1 MDAIEPTV
9 AAELL
14 TEERPIPELEAVD
27 ADGEPQEIPEDPV
40 VPKLK
45 ETSWSDETP
54 LVSITVLLKEASL
67 DSPTFRSSVNHLNAQ
82 LERVE
87 RWLDSFLKATQKLS
101 QEMDGRWWLLNIG
114 I

>member
-9 AAELL
+9 AAEPS
-14 TEERPIPELEAVD
+14 TEERPVSELDGVD
-27 ADGEPQEIPEDPV
+27 ADSEPCEIAEDPV

-54 LVSITVLLKEASL
+54 LVSIAVLLKEASL
-67 DSPTFRSSVNHLNAQ
+67 DSPTFRSSVNHLNVQ
-82 LERVE
+82 LDRVE

-101 QEMDGRWWLLNIG
+101 QEMDGR
-114 I
+114 